1 MFRPTL
7 LRPDRLRNLEPPFGW
22 APCRL
27 LTTGLLARLSL
38 PAKALYLALC
48 LAADR
53 QGLSYWSQ
61 ERLCQQIGLAEV
73 ELGRARQELQQRD
86 LLAFDGRVYQ
96 VLSLPACRR
105 PKPSEAK
112 PPRRRLE
119 PRLGSPTR
127 LQKSSSPE
135 ALAEI
140 LRRLG
145 ARYGCQNETND
156 GNE

>member
-61 ERLCQQIGLAEV
+61 ERLCQQIGLEEV
-73 ELGRARQELQQRD
+73 ELGHARQELQQRD

-96 VLSLPACRR
+96 ILSLPKRR
-105 PKPSEAK
+105 SKPSVDK
-112 PPRRRLE
+112 PRRRKVEL
-119 PRLGSPTR
+119 RLGSPT
-127 LQKSSSPE
+127 LLPTSSSPE
-135 ALAEI
+135 SLAEI
-140 LRRLG
+140 IRRLE
-145 ARYGCQNETND
+145 ARYGFKNEAND
-156 GNE
+156 GSE